1 MAAPDRAPGFR
12 RALSHRVF
20 RLELVAYALASAC
33 VGMGIVVISVALF
46 RRGGSTTWATLG
58 VVSRVAPFVLLS
70 AISGALAGRR
80 DPRKV
85 LQLAFGAQLVMAGV
99 IALSVG
105 SAPLAALVLAGFAAN
120 ALWTIAYPTMAA
132 LLPRVVGDD
141 DLVSANGLLST
152 VESLAWIA
160 GPGLGGLMVTAFGMR
175 PTIAVQAGLALVA
188 LAVATMARRGSAAMV
203 VERPTD
209 APDRRSLLAD
219 LRAGV
224 RSVAESPMVHH
235 PLALLL
241 VANAVYGALQVLML
255 VAAWKRLGMSEGGYG
270 ALCAGLGAGAFAAL
284 VVVNRV
290 GRISNVALALT
301 GAVLLS
307 SMPVALLAFTSTPL
321 VGVVLL
327 GFSGL
332 GLVLTEVVALALL
345 QRELPIER
353 VAGVFG
359 LLDSLTVGSML
370 VGSVVAGPLVS
381 LLGLEWAL
389 VVVGSFIPVIAVV
402 AVPRLA
408 ARRMASWAAAST
420 SATLQHEVAVIA
432 GGSSPVAAVHN
443 ATINR

>member
-1 MAAPDRAPGFR
+1 MPAPDRAPGFR
-12 RALSHRVF
+12 RALSNRVF
-20 RLELVAYALASAC
+20 RLELIAYALASAC

-70 AISGALAGRR
+70 AISGAMAGRR

-85 LQLAFGAQLVMAGV
+85 LQLAFAAQLLIAGV
-99 IALSVG
+99 VTLSVDA
-105 SAPLAALVLAGFAAN
+105 APLAVLVLLGFAGN
-120 ALWTIAYPTMAA
+120 ALWTVAYPTMAA

-160 GPGLGGLMVTAFGMR
+160 GPGLGGLMVTSFGMR
-175 PTIAVQAGLALVA
+175 PTIAVQAALALVA
-188 LAVATMARRGSAAMV
+188 LAVATLARRGSAAAGFAPPDTP
-203 VERPTD
+203 ERH
-209 APDRRSLLAD
+209 SLVTD
-219 LRAGV
+219 LRSGV
-224 RSVAESPMVHH
+224 RSVLDAPMVHH

-241 VANAVYGALQVLML
+241 VANVVYGALQVLML

-270 ALCAGLGAGAFAAL
+270 ALCAGLGAGAFVAL

-290 GRISNVALALT
+290 GRMSNLALALA
-301 GAVLLS
+301 GSVLLS
-307 SMPVALLAFTSTPL
+307 STPVALLAFTSTPL

-332 GLVLTEVVALALL
+332 GLVLTEVLALALV
-345 QRELPIER
+345 QRELPIDR

-359 LLDSLTVGSML
+359 LLDSLTVGAML

-389 VVVGSFIPVIAVV
+389 VVVGSFVPVIAVV
-402 AVPRLA
+402 AVPKLA
-408 ARRMASWAAAST
+408 ARRVASLAAT
-420 SATLQHEVAVIA
+420 PGRLQHEVAVIA